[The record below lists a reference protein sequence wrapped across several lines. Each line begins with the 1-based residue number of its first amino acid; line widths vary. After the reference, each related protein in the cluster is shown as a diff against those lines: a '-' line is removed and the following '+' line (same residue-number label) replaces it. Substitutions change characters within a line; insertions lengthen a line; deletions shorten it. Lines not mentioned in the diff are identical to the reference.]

1 MHFMRFCS
9 RRERRSK
16 LLLANKTSKHRTNP
30 YERFIFSTRIRFIP
44 EALDALTRAQ
54 SSFSLHC
61 ACAAFAYLAQ
71 AHLSLND
78 ESSAQVALD
87 QANSILTRLQESHGE
102 DLGEL
107 WFRLR
112 LCELAVEEAWRMTQS
127 L

>member
-1 MHFMRFCS
+1 MRFCS

-61 ACAAFAYLAQ
+61 ACAASAYLAQ
-71 AHLSLND
+71 THLILNA
-78 ESSAQVALD
+78 S
-87 QANSILTRLQESHGE
+87 
-102 DLGEL
+102 
-107 WFRLR
+107 
-112 LCELAVEEAWRMTQS
+112 
-127 L
+127 